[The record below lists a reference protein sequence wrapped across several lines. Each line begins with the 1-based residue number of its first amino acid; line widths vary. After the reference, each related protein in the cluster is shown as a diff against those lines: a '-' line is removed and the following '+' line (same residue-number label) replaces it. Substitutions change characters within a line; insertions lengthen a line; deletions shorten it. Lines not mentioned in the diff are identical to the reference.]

1 MSSNDS
7 ASLNML
13 QTLGIALGLSLLLG
27 VAASFRDL
35 TCLEGFDLI
44 ADSGKGTVLVGAML
58 FALGRPLLFAPVLLG
73 FFGITLIS
81 LRFPYLFR
89 PGTFGRTLGAFAP
102 IALLFFGVLWMIFLA
117 PVYPCAVQTG
127 IRLLGYVVAAS
138 LAVLGLVF
146 VLRVR
151 DRSYD
156 H

>member
-13 QTLGIALGLSLLLG
+13 QTLGIALGLSLVLA

-35 TCLEGFDLI
+35 MCLEGFDLI
-44 ADSGKGTVLVGAML
+44 ADSGKGTALVGAVL
-58 FALGRPLLFAPVLLG
+58 FALGQPLLFAPVLLG

-81 LRFPYLFR
+81 LRFPYFFR
-89 PGTFGRTLGAFAP
+89 PGTIGRTLGAFAP
-102 IALLFFGVLWMIFLA
+102 IVLFFFGVLWMIFLG
-117 PVYPCAVQTG
+117 PVYPCSVQTG
-127 IRLLGYVVAAS
+127 IRLLGYVGAAS

-146 VLRVR
+146 VLRVG